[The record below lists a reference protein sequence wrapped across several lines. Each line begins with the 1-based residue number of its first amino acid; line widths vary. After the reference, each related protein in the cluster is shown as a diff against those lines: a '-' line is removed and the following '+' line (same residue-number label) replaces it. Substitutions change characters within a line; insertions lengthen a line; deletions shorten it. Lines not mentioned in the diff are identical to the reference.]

1 MMYFH
6 WRDNA
11 WQDLDDSYQLAW
23 LLAESV
29 QGGGDFHEVM
39 RAAHQ
44 IRAGAAED
52 WAAAF
57 KSLGDR
63 TKSIG
68 DEAAASGHEITAREC
83 YLRAFSYY
91 RCAELRIPVGDSRK
105 LAAYRS
111 AIEAWNQGLPRSS
124 LLYEPVNI
132 ECAGSDLHGYLFFPR
147 RKDPR
152 RREPCVIVIGDD
164 ESICE
169 ANFFR
174 AAQYITARGTNCLIF
189 DGPGQGRALRIDRR
203 CTVLEYERPVASVLD
218 YLETRSDIDARSI
231 ALLGFGMG
239 GYQALRAVSFDRRVN
254 ACATSGAM
262 HHVLHDL
269 YLNYPPAQDQLKWVS
284 GSRTDEEART
294 FYDRFTLEGLLE
306 NVRCSVLMAHGIW
319 DKKVPLAAARRIFEG
334 LRTEQKELKT
344 FDDTTGGGE
353 HCCVDN
359 WSQVISMLADWLVA
373 RARKAQ

>member
-1 MMYFH
+1 MYFH

-23 LLAESV
+23 LFAESV

-39 RAAHQ
+39 RAAHH

-57 KSLGDR
+57 KRLGDR

-83 YLRAFSYY
+83 YFRAFSYY
-91 RCAELRIPVGDSRK
+91 RCAELRIPAGDSRK
-105 LAAYRS
+105 LSAYRS
-111 AIEAWNQGLPRSS
+111 AIDAWNEGLVRSS
-124 LLYEPVNI
+124 LLYEPVNTA
-132 ECAGSDLHGYLFFPR
+132 CAGSDLNGYLFFPL
-147 RKDPR
+147 RKDLR
-152 RREPCVIVIGDD
+152 QRVPCVIVIGDD

-174 AAQYITARGTNCLIF
+174 AAQYITARGASCLIF
-189 DGPGQGRALRIDRR
+189 DGPGQGRALRMHGR
-203 CTVLEYERPVASVLD
+203 CTVLEFERPIASVLD
-218 YLETRSDIDARSI
+218 HLATRSAIDARSI
-231 ALLGFGMG
+231 ALLGFGLG
-239 GYQALRAVSFDRRVN
+239 GYQALRAASFDHRVS

-262 HHVLHDL
+262 RHVLHDL
-269 YLNYPPAQDQLKWVS
+269 YLNYPPAQHQLQWLS

-294 FYDRFTLEGLLE
+294 FYDSFTLDGLLQ
-306 NVRCSVLMAHGIW
+306 NVACPVLMAHGIW
-319 DKKVPLAAARRIFEG
+319 DKKVPLAAARQIFEE
-334 LRTEQKELKT
+334 LRTDQKELKT
-344 FDDTTGGGE
+344 FDETTGGAE

-359 WSQVISMLADWLVA
+359 WTQVMSMLADWVVGRV
-373 RARKAQ
+373 RAAQ